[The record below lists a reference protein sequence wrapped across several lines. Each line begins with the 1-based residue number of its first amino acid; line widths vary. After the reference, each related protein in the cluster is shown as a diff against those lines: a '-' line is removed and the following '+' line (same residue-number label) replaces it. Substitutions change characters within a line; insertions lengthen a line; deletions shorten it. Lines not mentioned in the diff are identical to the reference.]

1 MKNISGLFTKI
12 YQDIINDRVS
22 LPHLPDIA
30 IKLRKA
36 IAGNNYTID
45 TLARVILTDANVCA
59 YLLNIVNSPI
69 YKTRA
74 EATDIQA
81 VIRIM
86 GVSSVRNLV
95 TVYALRSMAN
105 SQNHFMKKHLN
116 IHWKKS
122 AYQAAIAHALA
133 KKFQGIDTE
142 RALLAGLL
150 QSVGGLPVL
159 MKIEES
165 MQEVPTDEEVDTA
178 LDAYSGKVG
187 NLLAQKWGLDEE
199 LQLVIKN
206 RGNLAYSSGD
216 EIDLVD
222 VVNIARLLS
231 QIGSHNIHWPKIE
244 ETPCLQKYNSEG
256 LTLKDSLLLL
266 KEARDDINRV
276 KKFLTG

>member
-22 LPHLPDIA
+22 LPHLPDLA

-45 TLARVILTDANVCA
+45 TLARVIQTDANVCA
-59 YLLNIVNSPI
+59 YLLNIANSPI

-105 SQNHFMKKHLN
+105 SQNHFMKKHLA
-116 IHWKKS
+116 IHWQKS

-133 KKFQGIDTE
+133 KNYQNIDTE

-159 MKIEES
+159 MKIKES
-165 MQEVPTDEEVDTA
+165 MQEVPTDEEVDNA
-178 LDAYSGKVG
+178 LEAYSGKVG
-187 NLLAQKWGLDEE
+187 NLLAQKWDLDEE

-206 RGNLAYSSGD
+206 RGNLAYDSGD
-216 EIDLVD
+216 KIDLVD
-222 VVNIARLLS
+222 VANLARLLS
-231 QIGSHNIHWPKIE
+231 QIGSHNIHWPNIE
-244 ETPCLQKYNSEG
+244 DAPCLQKYSSEG

-266 KEARDDINRV
+266 KEAREDINRV
-276 KKFLTG
+276 KKFLSG